1 MHRLKLTIL
10 IFAALLMPCALSA
23 ATSLTSLKP
32 IESVSYKSY
41 SPNERMLFMGDI
53 EVYGG
58 FTLGQS
64 VGYLIAP
71 DKTGMVKFDLGG
83 KYSTLTFAL
92 GPMGTSS
99 HVGAAPSVIVVNA
112 DGRKLIDEKFAD
124 VDVPRTYALD
134 VTGVRELKFDILLGE
149 AFFGIGKPTLWCADE
164 QPVKPNFDAAPA
176 TEVLTLVKDLHPYYY
191 DRRIGLISPNEEQK
205 ELKINGKTYTS
216 GLTLSMTMQISGGD
230 FGSASFNLKKR
241 YDKLRFVVG
250 PVDNDVNQEA
260 GKGWV
265 TIKTDGRIAY
275 ELELGQQDM
284 AQVVELDVAGVDLLS
299 FYSEQTRWNVVAGF
313 ADIKAYPKGMAPEQS
328 AQQGDMSMPAPDP
341 RLATLPDVCKLM
353 SNIAPYNVL
362 GSLSRENMLYTGQT
376 DYYTFSMGGIKHS
389 EGIVFTSSANV
400 FHDNV
405 VSSASFDLGNQFDFI
420 TFTAGYIGKSINMK
434 NDEIY
439 IYADDSLLFT
449 VPIVATAAPVDYWV
463 RIGRCRKLTFVNKG
477 GGGLTAG
484 AGGIADIVLYRGMV
498 VDNDLFVHP
507 KPDCPN
513 EVNLVQFAKPY
524 IHYITTM
531 NENRDRIFYD
541 GSTQRNYWTLPGGTR
556 INNGFM
562 LQTSVHFSIEH
573 GVLADDPNAATS
585 AIVASMA
592 VGAPVV
598 VSGAV
603 GGVMFGTSMAGLG
616 GLMLLAAGGE
626 AEEASCAAFNTW
638 GEYNSVTFTVACLT
652 PESANLLEKGEFGN
666 RQQRLLIGADG
677 EVAAELLLHENGG
690 PATFTVPINK
700 CRQLMFWMPCDR
712 GSGKY
717 IVYDAVLSKK
727 HIQMQCPDSS
737 IVSHAVV
744 DTFYWKSVDG
754 IDKWERP
761 QSSGSSSID
770 NYFADVAS
778 LYNSVVALIDKYG
791 GEPRYEFH
799 TTYLKSRSGN
809 ACKVTQVINNGGRN
823 AERNATGVAAALGAN
838 FVSYKENVQ
847 SVANELTYDIKKLQE
862 LSDRVVSLR
871 IDQASATLDLLSV
884 GFAAV
889 RYGKEITRAGKIV
902 DQCAK
907 VVAAYLNNMTANYNQ
922 LVWLLNN
929 TVVVDSH
936 KSTGKSVLTPLAPG
950 EQLPDGVQLQ
960 LVETFVEDRDY

>member
-1 MHRLKLTIL
+1 MNGLRQILLAMAVLLLPLT
-10 IFAALLMPCALSA
+10 AYGSV
-23 ATSLTSLKP
+23 SLTSLKP
-32 IESVSYKSY
+32 TEQVSYNVY
-41 SPNERMLFMGDI
+41 SSSERLLFMGDI
-53 EVYGG
+53 SVNGG
-58 FTLGQS
+58 FTLGQAT
-64 VGYLIAP
+64 GYFIAP
-71 DKTGMVKFDLGG
+71 DKVGMVKFDLGG
-83 KYSTLTFAL
+83 KYSTLTFVL
-92 GPMGTSS
+92 GPMGTST
-99 HVGAAPSVIVVNA
+99 HVGSDASVIVVNA
-112 DGRKLIDEKFAD
+112 DGRKLLDEKYVGID
-124 VDVPRTYALD
+124 LPRTYTLD
-134 VTGVRELKFDILLGE
+134 VKGVKELKFDVLFGE
-149 AFFGIGKPTLWCADE
+149 TFFGIGKPTLWRTDE
-164 QPVKPNFDAAPA
+164 QPVKPNLDAAPA
-176 TEVLTLVKDLHPYYY
+176 TDVLTLVKDLRPYYY

-216 GLTLSMTMQISGGD
+216 GLSLSMTMQISGGD
-230 FGSASFNLKKR
+230 FGCATFNLKKR

-299 FYSEQTRWNVVAGF
+299 FHSEQTRWNTVAGF
-313 ADIKAYPKGMAPEQS
+313 ADIKAYPKGMVPELS
-328 AQQGDMSMPAPDP
+328 AVNDDLSMPAPDP
-341 RLATLPDVCKLM
+341 RLASLPDVCKLM
-353 SNIAPYNVL
+353 SSIEPYNVL
-362 GSLSRENMLYTGQT
+362 GSLSRDKMLYTGQS

-389 EGIVFTSSANV
+389 EGMIFTSSANV

-463 RIGRCRKLTFVNKG
+463 RIDRCRKLTFVNKG
-477 GGGLTAG
+477 GGGLSAG
-484 AGGIADIVLYRGMV
+484 ACGIADIVLYRGMV

-507 KPDCPN
+507 KPDCPD
-513 EVNLVQFAKPY
+513 EVKLVQFVKPY

-531 NENRDRIFYD
+531 NDYRDRIFYD
-541 GSTQRNYWTLPGGTR
+541 GSSQRNYWTLPGGTR
-556 INNGFM
+556 VNNGFM
-562 LQTSVHFSIEH
+562 LQTNVHFSIEH

-616 GLMLLAAGGE
+616 GLLLLAAGGE

-652 PESANLLEKGEFGN
+652 PESANLLEKGEFGS

-690 PATFTVPINK
+690 PATFTVPING
-700 CRQLMFWMPCDR
+700 CHQLMFWMPCDR

-717 IVYDAVLSKK
+717 IVYDAVLSKR
-727 HIQMQCPDSS
+727 HAELQRPDSS
-737 IVSHAVV
+737 VVSHAVV
-744 DTFYWKSVDG
+744 DTFYWKSAE
-754 IDKWERP
+754 IIAKWERP
-761 QSSGSSSID
+761 QSSGSSTID
-770 NYFADVAS
+770 DYFADVAS
-778 LYNSVVALIDKYG
+778 LYNSVVALIEKYDD
-791 GEPRYEFH
+791 EPRYEFH
-799 TTYLKSRSGN
+799 TTYLKSQSGKV
-809 ACKVTQVINNGGRN
+809 CKATQVVNNGGRH
-823 AERNATGVAAALGAN
+823 AVRNATGVAAALGAN
-838 FVSYKENVQ
+838 FVSYKENVR
-847 SVANELTYDIKKLQE
+847 SVAKEHTYGIEKLQE

-871 IDQASATLDLLSV
+871 IDQASATLDLISV

-889 RYGKEITRAGKIV
+889 RYGKEITRASKIV

-907 VVAAYLNNMTANYNQ
+907 VVAVYLNNMTANYNQ
-922 LVWLLNN
+922 LAWLLNN
-929 TVVVDSH
+929 AIVVDNH
-936 KSTGKSVLTPLAPG
+936 KSTDKTIISPLASG
-950 EQLPDGVQLQ
+950 EQLPADAQLQ
-960 LVETFVEDRDY
+960 LVETFVEDKDY